1 MRTLVLDDFIRRV
14 GKPFEVEVQGGRLPL
29 TLDATQE
36 LPSLGR
42 QGGSFR
48 LEFLGPHQ
56 PVLPQAT
63 YPMTNGGERVEIF
76 IVPIGQDNRGTR
88 YEAIFV

>member
-1 MRTLVLDDFIRRV
+1 MRSLVLNDFSRRV
-14 GKPFEVEVQGGRLPL
+14 GKPFDVEVQGGKLPL

-42 QGGSFR
+42 EGGSFR
-48 LEFLGPHQ
+48 LEFVGPHQ
-56 PVLPQAT
+56 PVLPQAI
-63 YPMTNGGERVEIF
+63 YPMHNGGERLEIF

>member
-1 MRTLVLDDFIRRV
+1 MRNLVLDDFIRRV
-14 GKPFEVEVQGGRLPL
+14 GKRFEVEAQGGKLPL

-48 LEFLGPHQ
+48 LEFVGPHQ
-56 PVLPQAT
+56 PVLPQAI
-63 YPMTNGGERVEIF
+63 YPMTNGGERMEIF
-76 IVPIGQDNRGTR
+76 IVPINQDNRGVR